1 MAFGGEREM
10 TLKSFRF
17 GTVYGAPPIFNADID
32 EMGYFEPS
40 DLRISAALLADIDDW
55 NTVFQRTYCDA
66 YPPDGGFK
74 TAADREHHNLIG
86 QVLTVRLQGELG
98 ESASVVFNPLK

>member
-1 MAFGGEREM
+1 MAFGTEREIA
-10 TLKSFRF
+10 LKSFRL

-40 DLRISAALLADIDDW
+40 ELRISPALLAEIDDW
-55 NTVFQRTYCDA
+55 NRAFQDTYCDA

-74 TAADREHHNLIG
+74 TTADREHHNLIG
-86 QVLTVRLQGELG
+86 QALALRLQEELG
-98 ESASVVFNPLK
+98 ESASVVFSALK